1 MRTQAGH
8 KLLIDSDTGAIATP
22 DLQRLVGCDEAA
34 AWRFPLG
41 AMTAVVLPSMG
52 IFKLSTE
59 QIDALVEHARA
70 KSGAG
75 MAVSAA
81 S

>member
-8 KLLIDSDTGAIATP
+8 KLLIDSDTGAP

-52 IFKLSTE
+52 IFKLSME

-75 MAVSAA
+75 MAVKAA